1 MTRGL
6 GSGSQY
12 LLQYPQRG
20 IAGNAPL
27 THSGAMHETQDTGA
41 AKILAILE
49 ALAQSGPVVTP
60 GLTVSGLARSLGRDK
75 SSVSRQLKPLVDLG
89 LVERDDD
96 GFHRLGWRLFALA
109 TQAGDQRL
117 LLMAPPVM
125 RQLAR
130 QVKERVHLSIRRNDE
145 VLTIMSE
152 GPHRAVESVQWVGRT
167 VPISCTSSG
176 RALLFDHDPG
186 EIRNLLQDG
195 FRKGPGSKAPATVD
209 ALIDRVNRARSLGY
223 AALVDEFDDD
233 LAAVA
238 APVRDGYGR
247 IVAALNIS
255 APTSRLQKTLNVVGR
270 QVSQAA
276 QYLSQALSSPP
287 GPGSPPSQDQQRVLP
302 GLSSEMR
309 WIS

>member
-1 MTRGL
+1 
-6 GSGSQY
+6 
-12 LLQYPQRG
+12 
-20 IAGNAPL
+20 
-27 THSGAMHETQDTGA
+27 MHETQDTGA

-60 GLTVSGLARSLGRDK
+60 GLTVSGLARALERDK
-75 SSVSRQLKPLVDLG
+75 SSISRQLRPLVDLG

-96 GFHRLGWRLFALA
+96 GLHRLGWRLFALA

-117 LLMAPPVM
+117 LLLAPPVM

-145 VLTIMSE
+145 VLTVMSE
-152 GPHRAVESVQWVGRT
+152 GPYRAVESIQWIGRT
-167 VPISCTSSG
+167 VPISYTSSG
-176 RALLFDHDPG
+176 RALLFDHSPE

-195 FRKGPGSKAPATVD
+195 FRKGPGAKAPATVD
-209 ALIDRVNRARSLGY
+209 AVIDRVNRARALGY

-255 APTSRLQKTLNVVGR
+255 APTYRLQKNLNGVGR
-270 QVSQAA
+270 QISQAA
-276 QYLSQALSSPP
+276 QQLSQALSSPP
-287 GPGSPPSQDQQRVLP
+287 GPSASPSTEQQRVLP

-309 WIS
+309 RIS

>member
-1 MTRGL
+1 
-6 GSGSQY
+6 
-12 LLQYPQRG
+12 
-20 IAGNAPL
+20 
-27 THSGAMHETQDTGA
+27 MHETQDTGA

-75 SSVSRQLKPLVDLG
+75 SSISRQLKPLVDLG

-96 GFHRLGWRLFALA
+96 GLHRLGWRLFALA

-145 VLTIMSE
+145 VLTISSE

-176 RALLFDHDPG
+176 RALLFDHDPE

-195 FRKGPGSKAPATVD
+195 FRKGPGSNAPATVD
-209 ALIDRVNRARSLGY
+209 VLIDRVQRARALGY

-247 IVAALNIS
+247 IVAALNVS
-255 APTSRLQKTLNVVGR
+255 APTSRLQTTLNAVGR
-270 QVSQAA
+270 QISQAA

-287 GPGSPPSQDQQRVLP
+287 GPDSSPSKEQHRALP

-309 WIS
+309 RIS

>member
-1 MTRGL
+1 MHHF
-6 GSGSQY
+6 
-12 LLQYPQRG
+12 PD
-20 IAGNAPL
+20 
-27 THSGAMHETQDTGA
+27 SGAMHETQDTGA

-89 LVERDDD
+89 LVERDED
-96 GFHRLGWRLFALA
+96 GLHRLGWRLFALA

-117 LLMAPPVM
+117 LLLAPPVM

-130 QVKERVHLSIRRNDE
+130 QANERVHLSIRRNDE
-145 VLTIMSE
+145 VLTICSE
-152 GPHRAVESVQWVGRT
+152 GPYRAVESVHWVGRT
-167 VPISCTSSG
+167 VPVAYTSSG
-176 RALLFDHDPG
+176 RALLFDHSPE
-186 EIRNLLQDG
+186 EIRSLLQDG
-195 FRKGPGSKAPATVD
+195 FHKGPGSKAPTTVD
-209 ALIDRVNRARSLGY
+209 AVIERISRARAVGY
-223 AALVDEFDDD
+223 AVLVDEFDED

-255 APTSRLQKTLNVVGR
+255 APTSRLGKTLNGVGR
-270 QVSQAA
+270 QISQAA

-287 GPGSPPSQDQQRVLP
+287 VPQSAASEEQHRPLP
-302 GLSSEMR
+302 GLSSELR
-309 WIS
+309 TIS